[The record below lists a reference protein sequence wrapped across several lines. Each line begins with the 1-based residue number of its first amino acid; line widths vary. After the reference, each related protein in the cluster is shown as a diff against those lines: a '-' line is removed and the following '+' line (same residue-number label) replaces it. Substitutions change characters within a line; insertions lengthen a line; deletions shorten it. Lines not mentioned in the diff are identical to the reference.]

1 MADARSVQPFWQ
13 FLAEWLRVHS
23 WTQTQLADAVGVHQ
37 TVVSKWLHA
46 DIRRR
51 ARPGRQ
57 TMAKLSEVLDVPL
70 DQLLPMLLSDQ
81 SAADEARETAKATKT
96 ADAPADTAIR
106 AELDTRLARLATT
119 LSQYPRVFWLAV
131 VEASERMATAGE
143 ALHAAPPVSATSEDR
158 ISAADQAIAR
168 PHHAKDEGLAKSSRA
183 PLLAA
188 AW

>member
-1 MADARSVQPFWQ
+1 MEVFEFLRTELRARRWNMSDF
-13 FLAEWLRVHS
+13 AR
-23 WTQTQLADAVGVHQ
+23 AAG
-37 TVVSKWLHA
+37 VSKQAAGQW
-46 DIRRR
+46 
-51 ARPGRQ
+51 
-57 TMAKLSEVLDVPL
+57 LSEDASTRLIPSPASCQKIAAALGIDPDYILELAGHRKPRPDRPSIDPV
-70 DQLLPMLLSDQ
+70 Q
-81 SAADEARETAKATKT
+81 S
-96 ADAPADTAIR
+96 
-106 AELDTRLARLATT
+106 ELDTRLARLAAT

-143 ALHAAPPVSATSEDR
+143 ALHAAPPVSATSEER